1 MTASPTPAAA
11 APAPPIP
18 DLESIAAAASWVNPL
33 RSEIGRVLIGQDHL
47 VDRLL
52 IALLTNSHVLLEGV
66 PGLAKTLAVRT
77 LASSIQAKFQRIQF
91 TPDLLPADVIGTMV
105 YHPKD
110 GTFTPRLGPI
120 FANLVLADEINR
132 APAKVQSALL
142 EAMQERQVTIGE
154 NTYKL
159 PDPFLVLATQNPI
172 DQEGT
177 YTLPEAQLDRFLL
190 KVRVDYPTPEEE
202 RQVLDAMATSAP
214 KLDVSA
220 VIDAKD
226 IVSSRQI
233 VNSIY
238 MDEKIRDYIV
248 ALIHSTRNPGPLA
261 PHLKLLIRCGASPR
275 GTINL
280 ALAAKA
286 AAFLEGRNYVT
297 PQDVKA
303 LAPDILRHRVLL
315 SYEAEAEGM
324 TSDDVVRTLL
334 DKLPVP

>member
-1 MTASPTPAAA
+1 MSEPAAST
-11 APAPPIP
+11 PNVP
-18 DLESIAAAASWVNPL
+18 DQEIIAQSASWVQPL
-33 RSEIGRVLIGQDHL
+33 RTEIARVLVGQTEL

-52 IALLTNSHVLLEGV
+52 VALLTNGHVLLEGV

-77 LASSIQAKFQRIQF
+77 LASALHADFKRIQF
-91 TPDLLPADVIGTMV
+91 TPDLLPADVVGTMV
-105 YHPKD
+105 YHPKE
-110 GTFTPRLGPI
+110 GNFTPRLGPI

-142 EAMQERQVTIGE
+142 EAMQERQVTIGD
-154 NTYKL
+154 TSYKL
-159 PDPFLVLATQNPI
+159 PDPFMVLATQNPI

-190 KVRVDYPTPEEE
+190 KVRVVYPTPTEE

-214 KLDVSA
+214 KLDVNQITQTA
-220 VIDAKD
+220 D
-226 IVSSRQI
+226 IVASRKL
-233 VNSIY
+233 VNSLY

-248 ALIHSTRNPGPLA
+248 AIIHATRSPEAVA

-286 AAFLEGRNYVT
+286 LAFLNGRNFVT
-297 PQDVKA
+297 PQDIKD
-303 LAPDILRHRVLL
+303 LAPDILRHRILL
-315 SYEAEAEGM
+315 SYEAEAEGV
-324 TSDDVVRTLL
+324 TSEDVIKQLL

>member
-1 MTASPTPAAA
+1 
-11 APAPPIP
+11 
-18 DLESIAAAASWVNPL
+18 
-33 RSEIGRVLIGQDHL
+33 
-47 VDRLL
+47 
-52 IALLTNSHVLLEGV
+52 
-66 PGLAKTLAVRT
+66 
-77 LASSIQAKFQRIQF
+77 
-91 TPDLLPADVIGTMV
+91 LLPADVVGTMV

-110 GTFTPRLGPI
+110 GSFSPRLGPI

-142 EAMQERQVTIGE
+142 EAMQERQVTLGE
-154 NTYKL
+154 TTHKL

-190 KVRVDYPTPEEE
+190 KVRVTYPTPVEE

-214 KLDVSA
+214 KLDVTPVTDVATISA
-220 VIDAKD
+220 
-226 IVSSRQI
+226 SRVV
-233 VNSIY
+233 VNQLF

-248 ALIHSTRNPGPLA
+248 AIINSTRHPETLA

-286 AAFLEGRNYVT
+286 LAFLNGRNYVV
-297 PQDVKA
+297 PQDVKD
-303 LAPDILRHRVLL
+303 LATDILRHRILL
-315 SYEAEAEGM
+315 SYEAEAEGV
-324 TSDDVVRTLL
+324 TSEDVVKTLL

>member
-1 MTASPTPAAA
+1 MPAPAASPSV
-11 APAPPIP
+11 P
-18 DLESIAAAASWVNPL
+18 DQEAITQASLWVAPL
-33 RSEIGRVLIGQDHL
+33 RTEIARVLIGQTAL

-52 IALLTNSHVLLEGV
+52 VALLTNGHVLLEGV
-66 PGLAKTLAVRT
+66 PGIAKTLAVRT
-77 LASSIQAKFQRIQF
+77 LSGTLKAKFQRIQF

-154 NTYKL
+154 NTHKL
-159 PDPFLVLATQNPI
+159 PDPFMVLATQNPI

-190 KVRVDYPTPEEE
+190 KVRVTYPTPVEE

-214 KLDVSA
+214 KLDVSQVA
-220 VIDAKD
+220 D
-226 IVSSRQI
+226 VSAISTSRGV
-233 VNSIY
+233 VNALF

-248 ALIHSTRNPGPLA
+248 ALIHATRHPETLA

-286 AAFLEGRNYVT
+286 LAFLQGRNYVI
-297 PQDVKA
+297 PQDIKD
-303 LAPDILRHRVLL
+303 LAPDILRHRILL
-315 SYEAEAEGM
+315 SYEAEAEGV
-324 TSDDVVRTLL
+324 TTDDVIKTLL

>member
-1 MTASPTPAAA
+1 
-11 APAPPIP
+11 
-18 DLESIAAAASWVNPL
+18 
-33 RSEIGRVLIGQDHL
+33 
-47 VDRLL
+47 
-52 IALLTNSHVLLEGV
+52 
-66 PGLAKTLAVRT
+66 
-77 LASSIQAKFQRIQF
+77 
-91 TPDLLPADVIGTMV
+91 
-105 YHPKD
+105 
-110 GTFTPRLGPI
+110 
-120 FANLVLADEINR
+120 
-132 APAKVQSALL
+132 
-142 EAMQERQVTIGE
+142 MQERQVTIGE
-154 NTYKL
+154 VTHKL
-159 PDPFLVLATQNPI
+159 ADPFMVLATQNPI

-177 YTLPEAQLDRFLL
+177 YTLPEAQLDRFLF
-190 KVRVDYPTPEEE
+190 KVRVTYPTPAEE
-202 RQVLDAMATSAP
+202 RLVLDAMATSAP
-214 KLDVSA
+214 KLDVNA
-220 VIDAKD
+220 ITNITDVIA
-226 IVSSRQI
+226 SRKI
-233 VNSIY
+233 VNGLY

-248 ALIHSTRNPGPLA
+248 AIIQASRFPENVA

>member
-1 MTASPTPAAA
+1 MPASV
-11 APAPPIP
+11 APPAVP
-18 DLESIAAAASWVNPL
+18 DQEAIAKASLWVAPL
-33 RSEIGRVLIGQDHL
+33 RTEIARVLIGQTAL

-52 IALLTNSHVLLEGV
+52 VALLTNGHVLLEGV
-66 PGLAKTLAVRT
+66 PGIAKTLAVRT
-77 LASSIQAKFQRIQF
+77 LSGTLKAKFQRIQF

-154 NTYKL
+154 HTHKL
-159 PDPFLVLATQNPI
+159 PDPFMVLATQNPI

-190 KVRVDYPTPEEE
+190 KVRVTYPTPVEE
-202 RQVLDAMATSAP
+202 RMVLDAMATSAP
-214 KLDVSA
+214 KLDVNQVTDVTAISA
-220 VIDAKD
+220 
-226 IVSSRQI
+226 SRVV
-233 VNSIY
+233 VNDLF

-248 ALIHSTRNPGPLA
+248 ALIHATRHPEALA

-286 AAFLEGRNYVT
+286 LAFLNGRNYVI
-297 PQDVKA
+297 PQDIKD
-303 LAPDILRHRVLL
+303 LAPDILRHRILL
-315 SYEAEAEGM
+315 SYEAEAEGV
-324 TSDDVVRTLL
+324 TTDDVVKTLL

>member
-1 MTASPTPAAA
+1 MPATV
-11 APAPPIP
+11 APPAVP
-18 DLESIAAAASWVNPL
+18 DQEAIIQAASWVVPL
-33 RSEIGRVLIGQDHL
+33 RTEIARVLVGQTQL

-52 IALLTNSHVLLEGV
+52 VALLTNGHVLLEGV

-77 LASSIQAKFQRIQF
+77 LAGTLKAKFQRIQF
-91 TPDLLPADVIGTMV
+91 TPDLLPADVVGTMV

-110 GTFTPRLGPI
+110 GSFSPRLGPI

-142 EAMQERQVTIGE
+142 EAMQERQVTLGE
-154 NTYKL
+154 TTHKL

-190 KVRVDYPTPEEE
+190 KVRVTYPTPVEE

-214 KLDVSA
+214 KLDVTPVTDVATISA
-220 VIDAKD
+220 
-226 IVSSRQI
+226 SRVV
-233 VNSIY
+233 VNQLF

-248 ALIHSTRNPGPLA
+248 AIINATRHPETLA

-286 AAFLEGRNYVT
+286 LAFLNGRNYVV
-297 PQDVKA
+297 PQDVKD
-303 LAPDILRHRVLL
+303 LAPDILRHRILL
-315 SYEAEAEGM
+315 SYEAEAEGV
-324 TSDDVVRTLL
+324 TSEDVVKTLL

>member
-1 MTASPTPAAA
+1 MPATV
-11 APAPPIP
+11 APPAVP
-18 DLESIAAAASWVNPL
+18 DQEAIIQAASWVVPL
-33 RSEIGRVLIGQDHL
+33 RTEIARVLVGQTQL

-52 IALLTNSHVLLEGV
+52 VALLTNGHVLLEGV

-77 LASSIQAKFQRIQF
+77 LAGTLKAKFQRIQF
-91 TPDLLPADVIGTMV
+91 TPDLLPADVVGTMV

-110 GTFTPRLGPI
+110 GSFSPRLGPI

-142 EAMQERQVTIGE
+142 EAMQERQVTLGE
-154 NTYKL
+154 TTHKL

-190 KVRVDYPTPEEE
+190 KVRVTYPTPVEE

-214 KLDVSA
+214 KLDVTPVTDVATISA
-220 VIDAKD
+220 
-226 IVSSRQI
+226 SRVV
-233 VNSIY
+233 VNQLF

-248 ALIHSTRNPGPLA
+248 AIINSTRHPETLA

-286 AAFLEGRNYVT
+286 LAFLNGRNYVV
-297 PQDVKA
+297 PQDVKD
-303 LAPDILRHRVLL
+303 LATDILRHRILL
-315 SYEAEAEGM
+315 SYEAEAEGV
-324 TSDDVVRTLL
+324 TSEDVVKTLL